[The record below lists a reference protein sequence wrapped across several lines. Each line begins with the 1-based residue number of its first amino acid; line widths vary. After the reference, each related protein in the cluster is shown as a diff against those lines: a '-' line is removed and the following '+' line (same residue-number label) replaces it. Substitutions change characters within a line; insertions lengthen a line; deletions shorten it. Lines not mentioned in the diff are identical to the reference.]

1 VQKNSNGE
9 TGEYPVQP
17 GFCGVFSPDVTKM
30 PVSALLPRTR
40 DPSAGWARPELAGPR
55 PPGFPS
61 PVGSGALSSGE
72 NCPKFRGPPAVP
84 VPPEELGRRGARRQ
98 FCKASSFSPFIVF
111 FCCCFLFYYY
121 YFPLIVAPSFSS
133 PLCHE
138 RGKTGWKWA
147 FPGGGKEG

>member
-1 VQKNSNGE
+1 VPKNSNGE

-17 GFCGVFSPDVTKM
+17 GFCGVFF
-30 PVSALLPRTR
+30 PRR
-40 DPSAGWARPELAGPR
+40 NENARFCPSAEDPR
-55 PPGFPS
+55 PQRGVGEAGAGGSPAPGFPFPGGIRCPELWGKLPQIS
-61 PVGSGALSSGE
+61 GSSSCPSSSRGTGEEGSKAPILQGELFLSLY
-72 NCPKFRGPPAVP
+72 C
-84 VPPEELGRRGARRQ
+84 
-98 FCKASSFSPFIVF
+98 F

-133 PLCHE
+133 PLCHK